1 MAKILITAHEVRE
14 ARKEG
19 RTEIVAPPGA
29 IITPQARDDAGEF
42 GIRLI
47 GETSRPV
54 APPHV
59 AESVPAVLPK
69 PVVAG
74 GGVPGRITL
83 YAGKA
88 FDEATA
94 GGQPTPGAESP
105 GFACKGL

>member
-54 APPHV
+54 SPSHV
-59 AESVPAVLPK
+59 PVALST

-74 GGVPGRITL
+74 VGVLGRITL

-94 GGQPTPGAESP
+94 GGQSMPGAEALKKLCAQKTTS
-105 GFACKGL
+105 